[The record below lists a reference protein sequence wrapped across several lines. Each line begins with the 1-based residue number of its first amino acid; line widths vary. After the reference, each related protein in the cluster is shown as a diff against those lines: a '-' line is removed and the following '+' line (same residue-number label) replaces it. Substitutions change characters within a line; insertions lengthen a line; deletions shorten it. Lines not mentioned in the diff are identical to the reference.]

1 MLTEDLVLEE
11 LSKLP
16 DNKVNQHLSSLRVIG
31 VWTVEMLMTFSTQR
45 SDIMSSNNLVI
56 YRDLRMPIPTTK
68 SIAGFLVE
76 IIVVTVLTLL

>member
-45 SDIMSSNNLVI
+45 SDIISSNNLVI